1 MKYTPINHPALLICK
16 AFKHGN
22 LRALVDQEG
31 GRWHLSLSHPKRLP
45 TWAELGEA
53 REELLPAE
61 IHLCIPHPP
70 KEFWV
75 NLHPYCLHLYEIQD
89 SYLTA
94 IWEQDGRAARQF
106 GVQGPDWAKGSR

>member
-1 MKYTPINHPALLICK
+1 MGDEKPLFIPLKREYFE
-16 AFKHGN
+16 AF
-22 LRALVDQEG
+22 
-31 GRWHLSLSHPKRLP
+31 
-45 TWAELGEA
+45 EA
-53 REELLPAE
+53 GTKDTEYRR
-61 IHLCIPHPP
+61 HPP